1 MRLRGLAIG
10 VAVVA
15 VAATGCSSSGS
26 KANTTPAPTTVPI
39 IDISPSVLTSR
50 LDRLVR
56 TVHAPGGVLGIRV
69 RGGPPLIVAAGADP
83 TTKQP
88 FAPTDVFRVAS
99 ITKTFVGALA
109 LELVEQRRLDLDD
122 PVDKYIP
129 RWPHGDEITVR
140 ELLSHTSGI
149 PPFGGDSGIPNKYS
163 NAADAFVFRD
173 PAHRFTPAEILAY
186 VRKRPLL
193 FRPGTGTSYS
203 NINTILLGEIIAR
216 ITGRT
221 LGQNLHAE
229 LLDPLLL
236 NATKY
241 AAEEKAKWKPG
252 ITTLGGSAFNTDTIN
267 YTGDI
272 TAVGAAGAMV
282 STVPDLLTWG
292 EAFLRARTSVTGAT
306 ADTAFGIGS
315 GGTGLGVLGFDS
327 RQQFCV
333 FAPRGCVA
341 PVDFRAIGGSGLAAG
356 TRTILLYDKA
366 TDTVLALIVDRDQTP
381 GVDELALAVL
391 RLVARAEAKAA
402 K

>member
-1 MRLRGLAIG
+1 

-15 VAATGCSSSGS
+15 LAATGCSSSGS
-26 KANTTPAPTTVPI
+26 KAKTTPAPTTIPVV
-39 IDISPSVLTSR
+39 DIAPSALTSR
-50 LDRLVR
+50 LDHLIRSVR
-56 TVHAPGGVLGIRV
+56 APGGVLGIRV

-88 FAPTDVFRVAS
+88 FAPTDAFRVAS

-109 LELVEQRRLDLDD
+109 LRLIARGTISLDD
-122 PVDKYIP
+122 TVAKYVP
-129 RWPHGDEITVR
+129 NWPKGDEITVR
-140 ELLSHTSGI
+140 ELLAHTSGI
-149 PPFGGDSGIPNKYS
+149 PPFSGDSGSPSKYS
-163 NAADAFVFRD
+163 NATNGFVFGH

-186 VRKRPLL
+186 VRRRPLL
-193 FRPGTGTSYS
+193 FTPGTRTSYS
-203 NINTILLGEIIAR
+203 NVNTILLGEIIAR
-216 ITGRT
+216 VTGRT
-221 LGQNLHAE
+221 LGQNLHTE

-252 ITTLGGSAFNTDTIN
+252 ITTIGGSAFNTDRIN
-267 YTGDI
+267 YTADI
-272 TAVGAAGAMV
+272 AAVGAAGAMV

-292 EAFLRARTSVTGAT
+292 EALLRDRTIVSGAT
-306 ADTAFGIGS
+306 ADTAFRIGS
-315 GGTGLGVLGFDS
+315 GGTGLGVLGFDR

-341 PVDFRAIGGSGLAAG
+341 PVNFPAIGGSGLASG
-356 TRTILLYDKA
+356 TRTILLYDKP

-391 RLVARAEAKAA
+391 RLVAAAEK
-402 K
+402 

>member
-1 MRLRGLAIG
+1 LVVG
-10 VAVVA
+10 VAVA
-15 VAATGCSSSGS
+15 TIAATGCSSGTTA
-26 KANTTPAPTTVPI
+26 KATPTPTTAPFV
-39 IDISPSVLTSR
+39 DISPSVLTSR
-50 LDRLVR
+50 LDHLVR
-56 TVHAPGGVLGIRV
+56 TAHAPGGVLGIRV
-69 RGGPPLIVAAGADP
+69 RGGPPLVVATGADP

-88 FAPTDVFRVAS
+88 FAPTDAFRVAS

-109 LELVEQRRLDLDD
+109 LRLIEQQRLGLDD
-122 PVDKYIP
+122 PVNKYIP
-129 RWPHGDEITVR
+129 RWPNGDEITVR

-149 PPFGGDSGIPNKYS
+149 PPFSGDSGNPSKYS
-163 NAADAFVFRD
+163 NAADAFVFRR

-193 FRPGTGTSYS
+193 FRPGTRTSYS
-203 NINTILLGEIIAR
+203 NVNTILLGEIIAR

-221 LGQNLHAE
+221 VGQNLYAE

-252 ITTLGGSAFNTDTIN
+252 ITTIGPSALNTDAIN

-272 TAVGAAGAMV
+272 TAEGAAGALV

-292 EAFLRARTSVTGAT
+292 EAFLRDRTIVTGTT
-306 ADTAFGIGS
+306 AETAFRIAG
-315 GGTGLGVLGFDS
+315 GGTGLGVLGFDA
-327 RQQFCV
+327 RQGFCV

-341 PVDFRAIGGSGLAAG
+341 PVDFQAIGGSGLAAG
-356 TRTILLYDKA
+356 ARTILLYDKP

-381 GVDELALAVL
+381 GVEALALAVL
-391 RLVARAEAKAA
+391 RLVATAEAKTT